1 MGYIKRERS
10 KSSTPAKKGNIKY
23 DLMDPIPWDG
33 DGDPDL
39 ARTIQLVAERYQ
51 TKDMAAKDPNSFGF
65 KVAVYGFPGT
75 GGWKGTGLKTCMGIF
90 DAPFVMFDEAL
101 VPLMETVEEY
111 LNEDPQKVWQAA
123 HEAAIRAAELL
134 KAAEASAPAP
144 KAKRRQRTIVKS
156 T

>member
-1 MGYIKRERS
+1 
-10 KSSTPAKKGNIKY
+10 
-23 DLMDPIPWDG
+23 MDPIPWDG

-39 ARTIQLVAERYQ
+39 ARDIHLVAERYQ
-51 TKDMAAKDPNSFGF
+51 TAAMREKDPNLFGF
-65 KVAVYGFPGT
+65 KLATYGFPGT
-75 GGWKGTGLKTCMGIF
+75 GGWKGTALKTSMSIF

-101 VPLMETVEEY
+101 VPLIETVEEY
-111 LNEDPQKVWQAA
+111 LNDDPQKVWQAA
-123 HEAAIRAAELL
+123 HEAAIKAAESL

>member
-10 KSSTPAKKGNIKY
+10 KSSTSTKSRTIRY

-39 ARTIQLVAERYQ
+39 ARDIHLVAERYQ
-51 TKDMAAKDPNSFGF
+51 TAAMREKDPNLFGF
-65 KVAVYGFPGT
+65 KLATYGFPGT
-75 GGWKGTGLKTCMGIF
+75 GGWKGTALKTSMSIF

-101 VPLMETVEEY
+101 VPLIETVEEY
-111 LNEDPQKVWQAA
+111 LNDDPQKVWQAA
-123 HEAAIRAAELL
+123 HEAAIKAAESL